1 MRILT
6 SCHNILLFVMAKN
19 LSSYFSTRQLDM
31 ENSVLKQI
39 STVIPIYFE
48 GWRNGKVGAIID
60 EENKAL
66 FRFIETYR
74 EGGKERVKY
83 ENIEDNPIVC
93 VGIFAYWLKHCKH
106 TSQLARLSL
115 EQEHV
120 SLFVKEMFD
129 TYTKKRLEDFKN
141 KYKDDPNTWNWDWE
155 YEFYAKYIIP
165 HEIKLN
171 KMSEALFDYIYDS
184 DIALVRAVMNN
195 YIKYL
200 KKCRV
205 EKGYNV
211 SPELMVL
218 RAVDSQDDTKYED
231 LEDYEVNTIL
241 DKLEGEGYIKVAWIS
256 GHRPEAT
263 RMLDKGRAYLKHLEE
278 REDVIEKKFSVRDLT
293 WEDEKQFFKNAVLT
307 VMKQKKG
314 DGSFLFEKST
324 QWIAVYRFAVD
335 KGIMYDIEDP
345 RAPEDYS
352 TPQYA
357 VFEKFTQELQFDVN
371 PPTRLPF
378 KKNYIDSIKK
388 ENYVRYNTRYP
399 WSKDGITDPRSIV
412 LYEELENV
420 YKALEEEYYKL
431 VSQTERFYD

>member
-1 MRILT
+1 
-6 SCHNILLFVMAKN
+6 
-19 LSSYFSTRQLDM
+19 M

-39 STVIPIYFE
+39 SATETRNYYE
-48 GWRNGKVGAIID
+48 GWRNGKKGAICQENEVYCFVEMAKSPQGIID
-60 EENKAL
+60 DVHDK
-66 FRFIETYR
+66 FQ
-74 EGGKERVKY
+74 
-83 ENIEDNPIVC
+83 DNPIVA
-93 VGIFAYWLKHCKH
+93 VGIVSYWL
-106 TSQLARLSL
+106 
-115 EQEHV
+115 
-120 SLFVKEMFD
+120 M
-129 TYTKKRLEDFKN
+129 
-141 KYKDDPNTWNWDWE
+141 YKDDLLKILKLFTKDSGFAKDVKELFDDYTKERFEYFRKLNHDNPCTWNWDWE

-171 KMSEALFDYIYDS
+171 KISEALFDYIYDS

-293 WEDEKQFFKNAVLT
+293 WEDEKQFFKNAVLS

-357 VFEKFTQELQFDVN
+357 VFEKFTQE
-371 PPTRLPF
+371 LPF